1 MRGGEHSRGVDR
13 GRDRG
18 ERRGDDEGR
27 SGGSGGDQR
36 DFRTKRREGGGE
48 GAARRGRKGEG
59 EREKGKRI
67 RKELGRMEGNGESK
81 NGDGMESIDD
91 DNSSSNRKSVK
102 DRKSVIEFVRNNKT
116 TDIAQ

>member
-1 MRGGEHSRGVDR
+1 
-13 GRDRG
+13 
-18 ERRGDDEGR
+18 
-27 SGGSGGDQR
+27 
-36 DFRTKRREGGGE
+36 
-48 GAARRGRKGEG
+48 
-59 EREKGKRI
+59 
-67 RKELGRMEGNGESK
+67 MEGNGESK